1 MKSTFIPL
9 IGLSVYS
16 CFSQNDKGEVSHC
29 TTNSSYL
36 SAPIMTRRIL
46 ETEQKALEINL
57 DEAIYGAFAEI
68 GAGQE
73 VARHFFQAGAAA
85 GTIAKTMSAYDKVVS
100 DEIYG
105 AEEQG
110 KGRYVCE
117 SRLYKMLAHEYALME
132 GRLRTL
138 RPEQCFFAFADT
150 VAAINYQK
158 TIKGDGWLGL
168 RFQLQPHSKPN
179 DLVLHVRLLDQD
191 NRLQQ
196 QAIGI
201 LGVNMLYACFRYHED
216 PETLLQSLIDNLRG
230 RVKIDMVRLKGPD
243 FQGLDNRLLCL
254 WLVKNQLSE
263 VAIFGPNGDGLH
275 AGEFLYKKSILIAR
289 GSYRPPTLVQEDM
302 IRCANAQFLTEPD
315 VNPNQT
321 FFLAEITLDNL
332 SADGALDERDFLD
345 RATILCALG
354 QTVIISDCMQ
364 HKRLIAYFADYKIA
378 RIGLAMGARKLQN
391 ILRETTEA
399 NPDNLLAAFG
409 EVFPKNVRFY
419 VYPCL
424 PAEAR
429 SAKEGSSPIEARSA
443 QEDMP
448 ESDSQ
453 HSKSA
458 VIYQTSKNLPIP
470 TAIHFLY
477 DHLLENRNIVD
488 IHGFNPAILDI
499 YHKEVLNLIQQG
511 KSGWEEKV
519 PPEVARLIKEKRLF

>member
-302 IRCANAQFLTEPD
+302 IRCASAQFLAEPD
-315 VNPNQT
+315 VNPDQT

-409 EVFPKNVRFY
+409 EVFPRNVRFY
-419 VYPCL
+419 IYPCL

-429 SAKEGSSPIEARSA
+429 SA
-443 QEDMP
+443 QEDIR

-453 HSKSA
+453 HSRSA

-470 TAIHFLY
+470 AAIHFLY